1 MKLFRVRIK
10 FLRPHRSIAEF
21 NPIESNTN
29 FMILTGKNG
38 SGKTQLLEAL
48 DNGSVQVD
56 SIKPTETIYFNY
68 IDFKIENEREYSQQ
82 ALAQELREEWNLF
95 TKNRN
100 PTVQQSLKSIRQ
112 KAFNP
117 EEEESLKKIAEEH
130 TKPLLKLGKQDIN
143 SNELYEKFCSYKSKI
158 TDYFSRD
165 PMQGQQFNTMQ
176 QLLKKTNGFVD
187 GITQEEFNRMY
198 IPINLKKS
206 FLPSNMGK
214 IFLRYRI
221 KEYEEFLEKVDH
233 AGSEPVNKLRE
244 ESAANF
250 LMKNGKITPWDYINS
265 ILKAYSG
272 FDYILSFPDR
282 FAFDQ
287 YAHQGRSFLPKLANE
302 QKNVE
307 IDYQSLSSGEHTL
320 FALALCLFKT
330 NSDNLF
336 PKLLLLDE
344 VDSSLHPS
352 MIENLFRVIKDVFLQ
367 NGTKVML
374 TTHSPTTIALAE
386 EESIFVVNKEGKAR
400 IEKSS
405 KNNALKILTESLA
418 TVDKGLK
425 LFDQISRKK
434 LSIITEGNNIEYI
447 RRAIE
452 LFSVENEPKIDLL
465 TAFQHRSSKSQLKT
479 LFDFF
484 TLAKPDKKVLFVW
497 DSDFTSKF
505 EEKNNTYGFVFEK
518 NPSRLKNTGIESLFA
533 DEHLDKFV
541 SKTTDSDGKLVSVH
555 ITGDKKQEFKRFILS
570 DGDSEAFN
578 KFRPLIQKINEMLTE
593 DQISKSAS
601 MI

>member
-1 MKLFRVRIK
+1 
-10 FLRPHRSIAEF
+10 
-21 NPIESNTN
+21 
-29 FMILTGKNG
+29 MILTGKNG

-48 DNGSVQVD
+48 DNGNVQVD

-82 ALAQELREEWNLF
+82 ALAQELREAWDLF

-112 KAFNP
+112 KIFNP

-130 TKPLLKLGKQDIN
+130 TKPLLKLSRQDID
-143 SNELYEKFCSYKSKI
+143 SNELYEKFCSYKNKI

-165 PMQGQQFNTMQ
+165 PMQGQQFNTVQ

-187 GITQEEFNRMY
+187 GITQKEFNRMY

-221 KEYEEFLEKVDH
+221 KEYEEFLERVDH

-250 LMKNGKITPWDYINS
+250 LMKNGKITPWDYINN

-282 FAFDQ
+282 FASDQ
-287 YAHQGRSFLPKLANE
+287 YAHQSGSFLPKLANE

-352 MIENLFRVIKDVFLQ
+352 MIESLFRVIKDVFLQ
-367 NGTKVML
+367 NGTKIML

-405 KNNALKILTESLA
+405 KNNALEILTESLA

-447 RRAIE
+447 RKAIE

-465 TAFQHRSSKSQLKT
+465 TAFQHRSGKSQLKT

-497 DSDFTSKF
+497 DSDFTSTF

-518 NPSRLKNTGIESLFA
+518 NPSKLKNTGIESLFA
-533 DEHLDKFV
+533 DEHLDRFV
-541 SKTTDSDGKLVSVH
+541 SKTADSDGKLVSVH

-570 DGDSEAFN
+570 NGNSEAFN

-593 DQISKSAS
+593 DQISKSTS

>member
-1 MKLFRVRIK
+1 MKFIQ
-10 FLRPHRSIAEF
+10 PHRSITEF
-21 NPIESNTN
+21 NPIESNTT

-56 SIKPTETIYFNY
+56 SIKPTETVYFNY
-68 IDFKIENEREYSQQ
+68 IDFKIENEREYNQQ
-82 ALAQELREEWNLF
+82 ALKQELQEAWNLF

-100 PTVQQSLKSIRQ
+100 PVIQQSLKRIKQ
-112 KAFNP
+112 KTLNP
-117 EEEESLKKIAEEH
+117 EEEERLKKIAGES
-130 TKPLLKLGKQDIN
+130 TKPLLKLSRQDIDKK
-143 SNELYEKFCSYKSKI
+143 ELYEKFCSYKSNI
-158 TDYFSRD
+158 ANFLSRD
-165 PMQGQQFNTMQ
+165 SMQGQQINTMQ

-187 GITQEEFNRMY
+187 EITQEEFNRVY

-206 FLPSNMGK
+206 FLPLNIGK

-221 KEYEEFLEKVDH
+221 KEYEEFLERVDN
-233 AGSEPVNKLRE
+233 AGNESVNKVRE
-244 ESAANF
+244 ESAAYF
-250 LMKNGKITPWDYINS
+250 LMKNGEITPWSFINN
-265 ILKAYSG
+265 ILKTYSG

-282 FAFDQ
+282 FDSNL
-287 YAHQGRSFLPKLANE
+287 YAHQSGSFLPKLTNE

-307 IDYQSLSSGEHTL
+307 IDYQSMSSGEHTL

-386 EESIFVVNKEGKAR
+386 EESIFVVNKEGNVR

-405 KNNALKILTESLA
+405 KNNALEILTEGLA

-425 LFDQISRKK
+425 LFDQISRKE
-434 LSIITEGNNIEYI
+434 LSIISEGNNIEYI
-447 RRAIE
+447 RKAIK
-452 LFSVENEPKIDLL
+452 LFSAENEPKIDLL
-465 TAFQHRSSKSQLKT
+465 TAFQHRSSKTQLKT

-497 DSDFTSKF
+497 DSDFTSNF

-518 NPSRLKNTGIESLFA
+518 NPSKLKSTGIETLFT
-533 DEHLDKFV
+533 DEYLERFV
-541 SKTTDSDGKLVSVH
+541 SKTTDSDGKLVSFH
-555 ITGDKKQEFKRFILS
+555 LAGNKKQEFKSYILS
-570 DGDSEAFN
+570 NGDSETFN
-578 KFRPLIQKINEMLTE
+578 KFGPLIQKINEVLAE
-593 DQISKSAS
+593 DQTI
-601 MI
+601 